1 MSAPKRLLRRK
12 VTQKYVLLVSHQN
25 STEITGMCFQ
35 KMNLRSKIC
44 FLAHKMT
51 ILSDRGPKTRCQAA
65 HWAPTTNPYSTYSPL
80 PQNMGKLWSHWVRY
94 IWAQPNPTHGC
105 YVIESDFMH
114 DLVKFGHF
122 CGGIV
127 TKIGIGAKKGK
138 NCILLW
144 VQRYKKKLCQPSD
157 PEVLRRLLNEVE
169 EGKFTLKKWKIAI
182 FRPP

>member
-1 MSAPKRLLRRK
+1 MGTYQKTKVIQSYLRIWG
-12 VTQKYVLLVSHQN
+12 SCDPI
-25 STEITGMCFQ
+25 E
-35 KMNLRSKIC
+35 
-44 FLAHKMT
+44 
-51 ILSDRGPKTRCQAA
+51 SDT
-65 HWAPTTNPYSTYSPL
+65 SE
-80 PQNMGKLWSHWVRY
+80 
-94 IWAQPNPTHGC
+94 PNPTHGC

-169 EGKFTLKKWKIAI
+169 EGKFTLKK
-182 FRPP
+182 

>member
-1 MSAPKRLLRRK
+1 MSL
-12 VTQKYVLLVSHQN
+12 
-25 STEITGMCFQ
+25 
-35 KMNLRSKIC
+35 
-44 FLAHKMT
+44 
-51 ILSDRGPKTRCQAA
+51 CQLGGHSA
-65 HWAPTTNPYSTYSPL
+65 
-80 PQNMGKLWSHWVRY
+80 
-94 IWAQPNPTHGC
+94 
-105 YVIESDFMH
+105 IESDFMH

-169 EGKFTLKKWKIAI
+169 EGKFTLKK
-182 FRPP
+182 

>member
-1 MSAPKRLLRRK
+1 
-12 VTQKYVLLVSHQN
+12 
-25 STEITGMCFQ
+25 
-35 KMNLRSKIC
+35 
-44 FLAHKMT
+44 
-51 ILSDRGPKTRCQAA
+51 
-65 HWAPTTNPYSTYSPL
+65 
-80 PQNMGKLWSHWVRY
+80 
-94 IWAQPNPTHGC
+94 
-105 YVIESDFMH
+105 MH

>member
-1 MSAPKRLLRRK
+1 MAKIHCQLSLSAFNIKHFWCPVIKVKQNWTMSKKINFGQETAFLTPEKAIFGRQPGIK
-12 VTQKYVLLVSHQN
+12 
-25 STEITGMCFQ
+25 ST
-35 KMNLRSKIC
+35 
-44 FLAHKMT
+44 
-51 ILSDRGPKTRCQAA
+51 AA
-65 HWAPTTNPYSTYSPL
+65 RPNGHLPENQSYPEL
-80 PQNMGKLWSHWVRY
+80 PQDMGKLWSHWVRY